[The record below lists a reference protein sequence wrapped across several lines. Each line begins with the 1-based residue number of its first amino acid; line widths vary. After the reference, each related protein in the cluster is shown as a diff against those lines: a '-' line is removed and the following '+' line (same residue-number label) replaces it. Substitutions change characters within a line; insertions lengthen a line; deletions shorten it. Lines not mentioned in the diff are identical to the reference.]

1 MDLWSRF
8 IKIKTSVGGNREAYR
23 YEESFG
29 QPLEEYHR
37 ITPMARHE
45 KRLLSQLEFSLRLN
59 DRHEGAFADTLDKT
73 LAFLEKAM
81 ERDGVL
87 TKGICLEAEELLAPC
102 GSAAKEYKLILAGHA
117 HIDMD
122 WMWSYHETVALAL
135 STFRTVLT
143 LMEQYPEFT
152 FSQSQASVYKMVE
165 EYDPEM
171 MEEIKARI
179 REGRWEVTASAWVET
194 DKNMPSTESLLRHI
208 QYTKNYLRDTWGVD
222 PDSLKIDFSPDT
234 FGHSAN
240 IPTIDA
246 FGGVEYMYHCRAL
259 DGDVAL
265 YRWQSPAGKE
275 LLCYREQYW
284 YNSGIVPKIGLGI
297 FDVEKICGG
306 LKTGLIVYGVGD
318 HGGGPTR
325 RDIEAAIDMQS
336 WPIWPRVRFGTFLEF
351 FREAERVREKLP
363 LVDREM
369 NFIFAGCYTTQ
380 TRIKAANRR
389 AESLLGAAESWMAF
403 AGEPLQRQRHEAAWQ
418 NVLYAH
424 FHDIITGSC
433 VQDSR
438 EHALGQFQKTQAY
451 GHTRYRRAAERIAA
465 RIDTSS
471 IPVDG
476 DIALTQSEGAGGAY
490 GMGPNVGIG
499 RPSLHEFAVGFQSGV
514 PNPERGCGKTRIYH
528 LFNAAHGRRTVT
540 ELTLWDWVGDLRR
553 LKVTD
558 HKGSTLRHQ
567 LLDMEPQWYWDHK
580 YMRLLVEAEVPSM
593 GYTTVIV
600 SEEEARGYPVYRQP
614 PKRTDDPFDDM
625 VLENE
630 YLRATFHRATGCL
643 ISLVDKQ
650 TGKEQVSAEG
660 AGLAVVTMERRTNS
674 AWKIGRYLKTERLT
688 EPLLIEPMTDGPLQQ
703 SFTVHY
709 RWGMSKLKLTPIL
722 RAGERALCFC
732 AEAEWNEV
740 TGEHTAP
747 LLVFR
752 VPLAFRT
759 ESFLCDVPG
768 GTVVRRPQHQD
779 IPALR
784 YCAALDGETALAMI
798 PDSKYGYRAEEDAL
812 SLSLINTS
820 NNPDP
825 FPDRGL
831 HTVNIALAV
840 EEADPMLLAR
850 TAAGYDRPVY
860 SFSTVAHKGELPM
873 ERSFLGL
880 EAASSAVTA
889 VLPHEERGMVLRL
902 NELAGKDD
910 AVTLRFASP
919 VICAIATDLMGKE
932 VPSDIRVDGEKVS
945 LTVKKGAIAQ
955 LEITLK

>member
-1 MDLWSRF
+1 MEVWSRF
-8 IKIKTSVGGNREAYR
+8 IKLKTAVGGNREAFR

-29 QPLEEYHR
+29 QPLEEQHH
-37 ITPMARHE
+37 ITPVPKHE
-45 KRLLSQLEFSLRLN
+45 KRLLSQLEFAIRLSQE
-59 DRHEGAFADTLDKT
+59 RSGEFADVLETT
-73 LAFLEKAM
+73 LAFLEEAM
-81 ERDGVL
+81 REDGVL
-87 TKGICLEAEELLAPC
+87 TRGVCLKAEELLAPC
-102 GSAAKEYKLILAGHA
+102 GPAAKEYKLILAGHA

-143 LMEQYPEFT
+143 LMEQYPQFT

-165 EYDPEM
+165 EYDGEM

-208 QYTKNYLRDTWGVD
+208 EYTKNYLRDKWDVS
-222 PDSLKIDFSPDT
+222 PDALKIDFSPDT

-246 FGGVEYMYHCRAL
+246 FGGVDYMYHCRAL

-297 FDVEKICGG
+297 FDVARICGG

-325 RDIEAAIDMQS
+325 RDIEAAIEMQS
-336 WPIWPRVRFGTFLEF
+336 WPIWPQVKFGTFLEF

-363 LVDREM
+363 LVDREL

-380 TRIKAANRR
+380 SRIKAANRR
-389 AESLLGAAESWMAF
+389 AESILGAAENWMAF

-451 GHTRYRRAAERIAA
+451 AHTRYRRAAERIAA

-471 IPVDG
+471 IPVDE
-476 DIALTQSEGAGGAY
+476 DIDRTQSEGAGGAY

-528 LFNAAHGRRTVT
+528 LFNAAHSRRTVT

-558 HKGSTLRHQ
+558 AAGNLLRHQ
-567 LLDMEPQWYWDHK
+567 LVDSEQQWYWDHK

-593 GYTTVIV
+593 GYTTIIV
-600 SEEEARGYPVYRQP
+600 SEEEARSYPVYRQP

-630 YLRATFHRATGCL
+630 YIRATFHRATGCL

-650 TGKEQVSAEG
+650 TGREQVGGS
-660 AGLAVVTMERRTNS
+660 AGLAVVTMERRTNN
-674 AWKIGRYLKTERLT
+674 AWKIGRYLKTELLR
-688 EPLLIEPMTDGPLQQ
+688 EPLKIEPMTDGPLQK

-709 RWGMSKLKLTPIL
+709 RWGSSKLKLTPIL
-722 RAGERALCFC
+722 RAGERALCLC

-740 TGEHTAP
+740 TGEDTAP
-747 LLVFR
+747 LLVLR

-759 ESFLCDVPG
+759 DRFLCDVPG
-768 GTVVRRPQHQD
+768 GAVVRQPQHQD

-784 YCAALDGETALAMI
+784 FCAALDDAGTALALI
-798 PDSKYGYRAEEDAL
+798 PDSKYGYRAEADAL
-812 SLSLINTS
+812 SVSLINTS

-825 FPDRGL
+825 FPERGL
-831 HTVNIALAV
+831 HAVNIALAV
-840 EEADPMLLAR
+840 EEADPLALSR
-850 TAAGYDRPVY
+850 TAGGYDRPVY
-860 SFSTVAHKGELPM
+860 SFSTVAHKGDLPM
-873 ERSFLGL
+873 EQSFLGL
-880 EAASSAVTA
+880 VSRSSAVTA
-889 VLPHEERGMVLRL
+889 VLPHEEGGMVVRL

-910 AVTLRFASP
+910 AVKLRFASP
-919 VICAIATDLMGKE
+919 VASAVTTDLMGR
-932 VPSDIRVDGEKVS
+932 VFPSDVRAEGDTVA
-945 LTVKKGAIAQ
+945 LTVSKNTIAQ
-955 LEITLK
+955 LKISLK

>member
-8 IKIKTSVGGNREAYR
+8 VKIKTSIGGNREAYR

-29 QPLEEYHR
+29 QPLEESHR
-37 ITPMARHE
+37 ITPMAKHE
-45 KRLLSQLEFSLRLN
+45 KRLLSQLEFALRLSDERGGEFGALL
-59 DRHEGAFADTLDKT
+59 DRVLS
-73 LAFLEKAM
+73 FLEAAM
-81 ERDGVL
+81 EKDGVL
-87 TKGICLEAEELLAPC
+87 TRGVCLEAEERLAPC
-102 GSAAKEYKLILAGHA
+102 GPAAKEYKLILAGHA

-143 LMEQYPEFT
+143 LMEQYPEFC

-165 EYDPEM
+165 EYDPGM
-171 MEEIKARI
+171 MEEIKMRI
-179 REGRWEVTASAWVET
+179 REGRWEITASAWVET

-208 QYTKNYLRDTWGVD
+208 EYTKNYLRDTWEVD
-222 PDSLKIDFSPDT
+222 PDSLRIDFSPDT

-240 IPTIDA
+240 IPTVDA
-246 FGGVEYMYHCRAL
+246 FGGVDYMYHCRAL
-259 DGDVAL
+259 DGDIAL

-297 FDVEKICGG
+297 FDIARVSGG

-325 RDIEAAIDMQS
+325 RDIEAAIEMQS
-336 WPIWPRVRFGTFLEF
+336 WPIWPRVKFGTFLEF
-351 FREAERVREKLP
+351 FREAESVRERLP
-363 LVDREM
+363 LVDREL

-380 TRIKAANRR
+380 SRIKAANRR
-389 AESLLGAAESWMAF
+389 AESILGAAENWMAF

-451 GHTRYRRAAERIAA
+451 AHTRYRRAAERIGA

-471 IPVDG
+471 IGTDE

-514 PNPERGCGKTRIYH
+514 PNPERGRGKTRIYH
-528 LFNAAHGRRTVT
+528 LFNPASARRTVT

-558 HKGSTLRHQ
+558 SRGNLLRHQ
-567 LLDMEPQWYWDHK
+567 LVDTEQQWYWDHK
-580 YMRLLVEAEVPSM
+580 YMRLLVEAEVPAM
-593 GYTTVIV
+593 GYTTVVV
-600 SEEEARGYPVYRQP
+600 SEEKATGYPVYRQP
-614 PKRTDDPFDDM
+614 PKRTDDPFDDII
-625 VLENE
+625 LENE
-630 YLRATFHRATGCL
+630 FLRATFHRATGCL
-643 ISLVDKQ
+643 ISLLDKE
-650 TGKEQVSAEG
+650 TGAEQVAAEG

-674 AWKIGRYLKTERLT
+674 AWKIGRYLKTE
-688 EPLLIEPMTDGPLQQ
+688 PLRQPLPIEPMTDGPLQK
-703 SFTVHY
+703 SFTAHY
-709 RWGMSKLKLTPIL
+709 RWGASRLKLTPIL

-740 TGEHTAP
+740 TGERTAP

-752 VPLAFRT
+752 VPLAFRS
-759 ESFLCDVPG
+759 EKFLCDVPG
-768 GTVVRRPQHQD
+768 GVQYREPQNQD

-784 YCAALDGETALAMI
+784 FCAALNGATALALI
-798 PDSKYGYRAEEDAL
+798 PDSKYGYRAEPDAL
-812 SLSLINTS
+812 SVSLINTS

-825 FPDRGL
+825 FPERGL

-840 EEADPMLLAR
+840 EAADPLALTR
-850 TAAGYDRPVY
+850 TAGNYDRPVY
-860 SFSTVAHKGELPM
+860 SFSSIAHKGDLPM
-873 ERSFLGL
+873 ERSFLDL
-880 EAASSAVTA
+880 EARSTAVTA
-889 VLPHEERGMVLRL
+889 VLPAEDGSITVRL
-902 NELAGKDD
+902 NELAGEDD
-910 AVTLRFASP
+910 PVRLRFAEAVASA
-919 VICAIATDLMGKE
+919 VTTDLLDRE
-932 VPSDIRVDGEKVS
+932 LPSDVRAEGREVS
-945 LTVKKGAIAQ
+945 LTVKRNSIAQ
-955 LEITLK
+955 LKIRLK